1 MIKQVSITL
10 FFISAFCI
18 VQSQITL
25 QAGNDVLQL
34 KDGTNI
40 QTDILFTSAG
50 YYYFSDVNEMHYSIP
65 SDLVHSA
72 TGKFSDRKDFGG
84 YHQNMLHVYS
94 NATVGAGLLLGGVA
108 LAGFGAIIS
117 AGFDDSQA
125 VAVPMMAIG
134 GVASL
139 TGLVTLT
146 VSLHQG
152 KTSQIKMLAKSYK

>member
-1 MIKQVSITL
+1 MIKQVCITL
-10 FFISAFCI
+10 FFISAFCT
-18 VQSQITL
+18 VNAQINL
-25 QAGNDVLQL
+25 PKGKDLLQL
-34 KDGTNI
+34 KDGTSL
-40 QTDILFTSAG
+40 QTNILFTSAG
-50 YYYFSDVNEMHYSIP
+50 YYYFVDATANYYSIQT
-65 SDLVHSA
+65 DLVNVA
-72 TGKFSDRKDFGG
+72 TGKIPERKDFGG
-84 YHQNMLHVYS
+84 YYQNMLHVYS
-94 NATVGAGLLLGGVA
+94 NASVGAGLLLGGVA